1 MIDAILAIIP
11 SITFSPE
18 HQELSIFRF
27 ILIDTLMIYVCIY
40 LMQFCNEECKTS
52 RGLNYSNGSRLI
64 TFLISF
70 FLWPGFLTLNDEGGG
85 AGGFGNKVKS
95 V

>member
-1 MIDAILAIIP
+1 
-11 SITFSPE
+11 
-18 HQELSIFRF
+18 
-27 ILIDTLMIYVCIY
+27 
-40 LMQFCNEECKTS
+40 MQFCNEECKTS
-52 RGLNYSNGSRLI
+52 RGLNYSNGTRLI

-70 FLWPGFLTLNDEGGG
+70 FLWPGFLTLTDEGGG